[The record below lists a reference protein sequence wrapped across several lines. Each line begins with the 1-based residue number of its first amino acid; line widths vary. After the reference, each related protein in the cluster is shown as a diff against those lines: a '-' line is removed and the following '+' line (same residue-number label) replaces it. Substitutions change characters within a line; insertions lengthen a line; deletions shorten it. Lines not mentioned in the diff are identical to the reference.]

1 MKDELSKMAD
11 VLREQNLEGDRWAKY
26 MGIKSHLLKRQFL
39 FMMDPAVYRSLN
51 KLQPLVRIRNGKVV
65 WHGVEDGD
73 FLSKVSI
80 LDMEY
85 LNNPEKHGFQ
95 PRKVYG
101 LRKVAEISVWFPS
114 ESANVFVPSAVQ
126 VLQQIP
132 EKIDVNN
139 LLFEIRL
146 GSENVS
152 EVYDSVLKCHQATV
166 ILYRLILSR
175 SLPLERAQ
183 QRELP
188 DCEPKKDQKGL
199 NDIKVKSPQGPKR
212 RTPIPSR

>member
-1 MKDELSKMAD
+1 
-11 VLREQNLEGDRWAKY
+11 
-26 MGIKSHLLKRQFL
+26 
-39 FMMDPAVYRSLN
+39 MMDPAVYRSLN

-101 LRKVAEISVWFPS
+101 LRQDGTISVWFPS
-114 ESANVFVPSAVQ
+114 ESANVFVPSTVQ

-132 EKIDVNN
+132 EQTDVNN

-146 GSENVS
+146 SSDDVS
-152 EVYDSVLKCHQATV
+152 IVYDDVLKCHQATV
-166 ILYRLILSR
+166 VLYRSIFRKSP
-175 SLPLERAQ
+175 PLERAQ

-188 DCEPKKDQKGL
+188 DCEPKKDPKGL